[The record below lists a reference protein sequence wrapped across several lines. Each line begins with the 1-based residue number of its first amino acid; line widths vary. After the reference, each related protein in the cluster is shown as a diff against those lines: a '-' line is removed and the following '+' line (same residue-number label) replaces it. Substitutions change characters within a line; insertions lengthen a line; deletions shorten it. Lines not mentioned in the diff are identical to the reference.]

1 MSRNKY
7 RSITLPEGLYQE
19 LEKYLKAS
27 KGHYITVSEIVREAL
42 RDFFKKLETD
52 ESN

>member
-1 MSRNKY
+1 MTRNNY
-7 RSITLPEGLYQE
+7 RSITLPEGLYHE

-42 RDFFKKLETD
+42 RDFFKKQQSD
-52 ESN
+52 G